1 MKSLANKNILI
12 TGGAGFIGS
21 HIADIA
27 VQEGGIVTCYDN
39 LCRGSLNNIAHLLDK
54 NGDQFRFVHADV
66 RDNMKLEESVSKA
79 DVVFHQSALRI
90 TACAEHKELAFETM
104 GRAFF
109 DLLEL
114 CVKYKTERL
123 VVASSA
129 SVYGLA
135 ETFPTPETCHNYDN
149 KTLYGALKIF
159 NEALLRSYH
168 DMHGLNYV
176 ATRNFNVFGP
186 RMDTEG
192 KYTEVLVRWMERI
205 EDGLGPIIYGDGN
218 QTMDFVD
225 VRDVARANI
234 LAAKSEST
242 DEVFNV
248 ASGTETSLVDLA
260 YTLLDVMGR
269 SDLEV
274 VHEAERAVNP
284 VPRRLADISKADA
297 VLGFKSEIDLKCAL
311 QELVEWWRS
320 VKLAA

>member
-1 MKSLANKNILI
+1 MKSLAKKNILI

-27 VQEGGIVTCYDN
+27 IQEGANVTCYDN
-39 LCRGSLNNIAHLLDK
+39 LCRGSLTNIAHLIDK
-54 NGDQFRFVHADV
+54 KSDQFRFVHADV
-66 RDNMKLEESVSKA
+66 RDRAKLEESVSKA
-79 DVVFHQSALRI
+79 DVIFHQSALRI
-90 TACAEHKELAFETM
+90 TACAESKELAFETM

-114 CVKYKTERL
+114 CVKFNTKRL

-135 ETFPTPETCHNYDN
+135 ENFPTKESHHNYDN

-159 NEALLRSYH
+159 NETLLRSYF

-186 RMDTEG
+186 RMDTHG
-192 KYTEVLVRWMERI
+192 KYTEVLIRWMERI
-205 EDGLGPIIYGDGN
+205 ESGLGPIIFGDGN

-234 LAAKSEST
+234 LAAKTDVT
-242 DEVFNV
+242 DEVFNI
-248 ASGTETSLVDLA
+248 ASGVETSLTELA
-260 YTLLDVMGR
+260 QALLEVMGR
-269 SDLEV
+269 SDLGLV
-274 VHEAERAVNP
+274 YADERTVNP
-284 VPRRLADISKADA
+284 VCRRLADVSQAEA
-297 VLGFKSEIDLKCAL
+297 VLGFKAEIDLNGAL
-311 QELVEWWRS
+311 QELVKWWRDI
-320 VKLAA
+320 KAAA

>member
-1 MKSLANKNILI
+1 M
-12 TGGAGFIGS
+12 
-21 HIADIA
+21 
-27 VQEGGIVTCYDN
+27 
-39 LCRGSLNNIAHLLDK
+39 
-54 NGDQFRFVHADV
+54 
-66 RDNMKLEESVSKA
+66 
-79 DVVFHQSALRI
+79 
-90 TACAEHKELAFETM
+90 
-104 GRAFF
+104 
-109 DLLEL
+109 
-114 CVKYKTERL
+114 KYKTERL

-284 VPRRLADISKADA
+284 VPGRLADISKADA